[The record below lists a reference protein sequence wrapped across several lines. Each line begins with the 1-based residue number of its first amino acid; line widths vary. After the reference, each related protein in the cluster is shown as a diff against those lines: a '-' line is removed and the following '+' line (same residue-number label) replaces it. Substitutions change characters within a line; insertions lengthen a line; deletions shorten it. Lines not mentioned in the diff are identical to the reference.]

1 MQYEGFRYLH
11 ISMRPKNEKFASK
24 EFSLWGKF
32 LCARLQS
39 ATFTWSSHVS
49 FFPCI
54 PEVGLLCSWTLTL
67 SSSYNV
73 VWLIYFNTISLRSF
87 RCYGD
92 LINLVSSSSCTV
104 WHERSTIRTINSWY
118 ELGFAKLGGIWQTKN
133 LAVFYIQILKL
144 KYEGFHLVLYCFAWK
159 DTNIPECTSPQKRS
173 RELH

>member
-1 MQYEGFRYLH
+1 
-11 ISMRPKNEKFASK
+11 MRNLLLK
-24 EFSLWGKF
+24 
-32 LCARLQS
+32 
-39 ATFTWSSHVS
+39 SSHFEAS
-49 FFPCI
+49 FCVQDFRVLLS
-54 PEVGLLCSWTLTL
+54 PEVHMSAFFLVYLRWDYCAHGPTGLTL

-92 LINLVSSSSCTV
+92 LINLVNSSSCTV
-104 WHERSTIRTINSWY
+104 WHQRSTIRTINSWY